1 MVKNWLLAKKLESS
15 AKKGVVPVRVQYFA
29 RSQSIW
35 AQIGR
40 GKRLGEKWRTIMAEP
55 HVVFDPYAV
64 AEREIVEEIISR
76 RNIRL
81 TGHDKWYPV
90 AFFVKSDD
98 GEIIGGLLGSIWAK
112 WLYVSVVAIRE
123 PFRGKGYGTELM
135 RQAERYARDRGC
147 TDAWLS
153 TFSFQA
159 RPLYE
164 RLGYILF
171 GTLSDYPEGHSL
183 FFMTKRFTPS

>member
-1 MVKNWLLAKKLESS
+1 
-15 AKKGVVPVRVQYFA
+15 
-29 RSQSIW
+29 
-35 AQIGR
+35 
-40 GKRLGEKWRTIMAEP
+40 MAEP